1 MHFSEWYSRLTVKVA
16 LPLSAG
22 KTTIDA
28 SGCNFSQRSVLI
40 LGELICK
47 KFEILKCKVF
57 LAQIISVSSFL
68 RSFTA
73 PFKMVVISLFGN
85 IFDAVEKLS
94 HFTRRLDSI

>member
-16 LPLSAG
+16 LPLSGG

-28 SGCNFSQRSVLI
+28 SSCNFSLRSVLI

-47 KFEILKCKVF
+47 KFQILKCKVF
-57 LAQIISVSSFL
+57 LAQIISASSFL

-85 IFDAVEKLS
+85 ISDAVEKLS
-94 HFTRRLDSI
+94 HCTRRLDSI